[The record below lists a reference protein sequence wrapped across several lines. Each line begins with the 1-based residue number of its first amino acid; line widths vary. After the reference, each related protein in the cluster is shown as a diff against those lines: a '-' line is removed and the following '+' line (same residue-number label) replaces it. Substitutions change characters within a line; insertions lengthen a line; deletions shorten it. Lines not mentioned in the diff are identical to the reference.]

1 MKDTYTFAHALGQVN
16 GFCYEVTKKS
26 TFLRPF
32 GALNRAFG
40 KLQWVNR
47 LYKDYILSKDIAV
60 IKQSNVRYLHIFP
73 CIAPSQLVLI

>member
-1 MKDTYTFAHALGQVN
+1 MNTDALDDAGSKVSHQ
-16 GFCYEVTKKS
+16 S
-26 TFLRPF
+26 TVLFLRPF

-60 IKQSNVRYLHIFP
+60 IKQSNVGYLHIFP